1 MEDCS
6 SKKKKLL
13 NVNLAMICA
22 KMVAMDQ
29 RKKIATTVNMPKLNK
44 LSEMLEKSLKDEL
57 SFAKKIIN
65 VHKHIIWMN
74 QIFAS
79 NVVQDAMQNLD
90 ALVLKNSSVH
100 PFFVDNI
107 DLKYYKD
114 LEDVLHVLQSLSHV
128 IMNRIQRIKV
138 HFIVGCHPRFL

>member
-1 MEDCS
+1 
-6 SKKKKLL
+6 
-13 NVNLAMICA
+13 
-22 KMVAMDQ
+22 MDP

-65 VHKHIIWMN
+65 VHKHIIWMI
-74 QIFAS
+74 QIFAN

-90 ALVLKNSSVH
+90 ALVLKNSS
-100 PFFVDNI
+100 
-107 DLKYYKD
+107 D

-138 HFIVGCHPRFL
+138 HFIVGCHPRIVRTPMLNGQ

>member
-1 MEDCS
+1 
-6 SKKKKLL
+6 
-13 NVNLAMICA
+13 MICA

-65 VHKHIIWMN
+65 VHKHIIWMI
-74 QIFAS
+74 QIFAN

-90 ALVLKNSSVH
+90 ALVLKNLSVQ